1 MISFKSAVKVGGTQ
15 SAVSLTDKHAS
26 SADAVSK
33 LSDVFDI
40 NEDGTPKYVNSKTI
54 DYTNDKVTNSASSGK
69 KLGITVQQLKNIRLQ
84 LNTHAHEA
92 LARAV
97 GTQMFKIAFSN
108 VIGEAM
114 YGDRRGSEIRD
125 RRGSEIREDIME
137 CINKLTVLGVKE
149 LHDKFYSAD
158 GNGEYQLDD
167 KKISAYISQII
178 RANGLGKT
186 AEEIIA
192 NGGVA
197 AGLMSRIVFENSASV
212 VVNDAVININTKGG
226 TAIQQSVFGFSEILG
241 SSI

>member
-15 SAVSLTDKHAS
+15 SAVSLTDKHTS

-54 DYTNDKVTNSASSGK
+54 DYTNDKVSNSASNGK

-114 YGDRRGSEIRD
+114 YGNRL
-125 RRGSEIREDIME
+125 GSEIREDIMD

-149 LHDKFYSAD
+149 LYDKFYSAD
-158 GNGEYQLDD
+158 DDGEYQLDD

-212 VVNDAVININTKGG
+212 IVNDAVININTKGG
-226 TAIQQSVFGFSEILG
+226 TAIQQSVFGFSEVLG
-241 SSI
+241 SSV